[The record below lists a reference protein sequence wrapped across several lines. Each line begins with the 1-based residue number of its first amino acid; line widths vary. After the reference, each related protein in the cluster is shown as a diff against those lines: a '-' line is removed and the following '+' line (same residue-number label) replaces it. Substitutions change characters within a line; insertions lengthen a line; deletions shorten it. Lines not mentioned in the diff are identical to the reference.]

1 MYMLFEKIKLIGF
14 MRIKSMEKCAQR
26 IRRFFKNLLE
36 NRLKTVIFTDFFENL
51 GWYLR
56 DFIQLE
62 LHGDIHHFSC

>member
-1 MYMLFEKIKLIGF
+1 MCTAHQEI
-14 MRIKSMEKCAQR
+14 
-26 IRRFFKNLLE
+26 FKNLLE

-62 LHGDIHHFSC
+62 LHGDIHHFFC